1 MENDWLYEFQK
12 YIKQFTILIILII
25 VTISYAGYNL
35 FIKLASSQ
43 NLNNSNSIAATLCLQ
58 LFALFVTI
66 LFSFYLFSKGEKIF
80 VLPSKSYLYAIF
92 AGISIGLAE
101 IGYFYLFN
109 ESNPKGASNANS
121 VIPVILGGTILI
133 TMIFS
138 VGQCTLLQSLHLQKK
153 GKLSKP

>member
-1 MENDWLYEFQK
+1 MTNNL
-12 YIKQFTILIILII
+12 ILIIFI
-25 VTISYAGYNL
+25 TISYAGYNL
-35 FIKLASSQ
+35 FIKLSGSQ
-43 NLNNSNSIAATLCLQ
+43 NLNNSNSIAATLFLQ
-58 LFALFVTI
+58 LFALSLTLI
-66 LFSFYLFSKGEKIF
+66 FSLYLYSKGEKIF

-92 AGISIGLAE
+92 AGVSIGLAE

-138 VGQCTLLQSLHLQKK
+138 FIFLSESFNYKRIFGTFFIIFGIYLVLQNNNN
-153 GKLSKP
+153 

>member
-1 MENDWLYEFQK
+1 MINN
-12 YIKQFTILIILII
+12 LIILVI

-35 FIKLASSQ
+35 FVKLASSQ

-138 VGQCTLLQSLHLQKK
+138 FIFLRESFNYKRIFGTFFIIFGIYLVLQNNNN
-153 GKLSKP
+153 

>member
-1 MENDWLYEFQK
+1 MINN
-12 YIKQFTILIILII
+12 LIIFVI

-35 FIKLASSQ
+35 FVKLASSQ

-138 VGQCTLLQSLHLQKK
+138 FIFLSESFNYKRIFGTFFIIFGIYLVLQNNNN
-153 GKLSKP
+153 

>member
-1 MENDWLYEFQK
+1 MINN
-12 YIKQFTILIILII
+12 LIILVI

-109 ESNPKGASNANS
+109 ESNPKGASNANA

-138 VGQCTLLQSLHLQKK
+138 FIFLRESFNYKRIFGTFFIIFGIYLVLQNNNN
-153 GKLSKP
+153 

>member
-1 MENDWLYEFQK
+1 MINN
-12 YIKQFTILIILII
+12 LIILVI

-43 NLNNSNSIAATLCLQ
+43 KLNNSNSIAATLCLQ
-58 LFALFVTI
+58 IFALFVTM
-66 LFSFYLFSKGEKIF
+66 LFSFYLFSKGEEIF
-80 VLPSKSYLYAIF
+80 VLPSKSYLFAIF

-109 ESNPKGASNANS
+109 ESNPKGASKANA

-133 TMIFS
+133 TMIFF
-138 VGQCTLLQSLHLQKK
+138 
-153 GKLSKP
+153 

>member
-1 MENDWLYEFQK
+1 MINN
-12 YIKQFTILIILII
+12 LIILVI

-35 FIKLASSQ
+35 FVKLASSQ

-80 VLPSKSYLYAIF
+80 VLPSKSYLYAIC

-109 ESNPKGASNANS
+109 ESNPKGASNANT

-138 VGQCTLLQSLHLQKK
+138 FISLSESFNYKRIFGTFFIIFGIYLVLQNNNN
-153 GKLSKP
+153 

>member
-1 MENDWLYEFQK
+1 MTNN
-12 YIKQFTILIILII
+12 LIILVI

-35 FIKLASSQ
+35 FVKLASSQ

-109 ESNPKGASNANS
+109 ESNPKGASNANT

-138 VGQCTLLQSLHLQKK
+138 FISLSESFNYKRIFGTFFIIFGIYLVLQNNNN
-153 GKLSKP
+153 

>member
-1 MENDWLYEFQK
+1 MINN
-12 YIKQFTILIILII
+12 LIILVI

-35 FIKLASSQ
+35 FVKLASSQ

-109 ESNPKGASNANS
+109 ESNPKGASNANT

-138 VGQCTLLQSLHLQKK
+138 FISLSESFNYKRIFGTFFIIFGIYLVLQNNNN
-153 GKLSKP
+153 

>member
-1 MENDWLYEFQK
+1 MINN
-12 YIKQFTILIILII
+12 LIILVI

-80 VLPSKSYLYAIF
+80 VLPSKSYIYAIF

-138 VGQCTLLQSLHLQKK
+138 FIFLSESFSYKRIFGTFFIIFGIYLVLQNNNN
-153 GKLSKP
+153 

>member
-1 MENDWLYEFQK
+1 MINN
-12 YIKQFTILIILII
+12 LIILVI

-92 AGISIGLAE
+92 AGISIGLAG

-138 VGQCTLLQSLHLQKK
+138 FIFLRESFNYKRIFGTFFIIFGIYLVLQNNNN
-153 GKLSKP
+153 